1 MDNIQLEFTAKVNVE
16 KVLDFLTSHDVKITQ
31 KTKGKRTDK
40 NILFVRDVGPHKS
53 GWMFTI
59 YPNSG
64 RITCSG
70 GPSTT
75 FFGFNA
81 WVSLAESLQM
91 KAIVSILR
99 DKLNKVEGI
108 DIAEDSLVT
117 VSRVEITHLYQ
128 FASLEEIIQ
137 AEQAIYRNL
146 VARYPG
152 KVSLV
157 GESLEVPG
165 TLRVGLTK
173 STTLL
178 RVYPELDKFK
188 RLPTEVSVAKWQ
200 RLREHLQYCLRVETI
215 MDKRDLV
222 NSGLSDAAAWSS
234 RKDVLHMVNQ
244 RMAEAGLRVAVR
256 QDSAQLDLLLA
267 KEATNA
273 VKQVIEAWKT
283 GKATKGTGTWSRAQ
297 ELVKSCGYDM
307 TIPYSAHDRLEHGFL
322 DRFSADRVYELPMEL
337 RQDPELFRHWWEEQ
351 ELVSD

>member
-16 KVLDFLTSHDVKITQ
+16 KVLAFLAKHDVKITQ

-59 YPNSG
+59 YPNSD

-99 DKLNKVEGI
+99 DKLNKVDGV
-108 DIAEDSLVT
+108 DVAADSLVT

-128 FASLEEIIQ
+128 FASLDEIIQ

-188 RLPTEVSVAKWQ
+188 RLPAGVLQEKWQ
-200 RLREHLQYCLRVETI
+200 QLREHLQYCLRVETI
-215 MDKRDLV
+215 MDKGDLV
-222 NSGLSDAAAWSS
+222 KAGLSDAAAWSS
-234 RKDVLHMVNQ
+234 RQDVLHMVNQ
-244 RMAEAGLRVAVR
+244 RMTEAGLRVAVR

-273 VKQVIEAWKT
+273 VKQVIEAWKA

-322 DRFSADRVYELPMEL
+322 DRFSADRVYELPLEL
-337 RQDPELFRHWWEEQ
+337 RQDPELFRRWWEEQ

>member
-1 MDNIQLEFTAKVNVE
+1 MDNIQLEFTAKVDSS
-16 KVLDFLTSHDVKITQ
+16 KVLNFLKSHQVKTTQ
-31 KTKGKRTDK
+31 KTQGKRTEK
-40 NILFVRDVGPHKS
+40 SILFVRDVGPHKS

-70 GPSTT
+70 GPSDT
-75 FFGFNA
+75 FFSFNA
-81 WVSLAESLQM
+81 WVSLAEHLQM
-91 KAIVSILR
+91 SAIVSILR

-128 FASLEEIIQ
+128 FASLDEIIQ

-165 TLRVGLTK
+165 MLRVGLSK

-178 RVYPELDKFK
+178 RLYPELDKFK
-188 RLPTEVSVAKWQ
+188 HLPAGVSQEKWQ
-200 RLREHLQYCLRVETI
+200 QLREHLQYCLRVETI
-215 MDKRDLV
+215 MNKGDLV
-222 NSGLSDAAAWSS
+222 KAGLSDAAAWSS
-234 RKDVLHMVNQ
+234 RQDVLHMVNQ
-244 RMAEAGLRVAVR
+244 RMTEAGLRVAVR
-256 QDSAQLDLLLA
+256 QDAAQLDLLLT
-267 KEATNA
+267 KATNA
-273 VKQVIEAWKT
+273 VKQVIEAWKA
-283 GKATKGTGTWSRAQ
+283 GQATKGTGTWSRAQ
-297 ELVKSCGYDM
+297 ELVKTCGYDM

-322 DRFSADRVYELPMEL
+322 DRFSADRVYELPLEL
-337 RQDPELFRHWWEEQ
+337 RQDPELFRRWWE
-351 ELVSD
+351 